1 MPGLV
6 QKQARVPDGRGRFA
20 VPTWQPSSRKTG
32 LITQPHGGAIRTGGN
47 PGNRGGGRPPN
58 EFKRKMRE
66 LATSEKAEKY
76 LDRCLDGEFGPKF
89 CMQAK
94 AHVDEHGYRK
104 ATQFVE
110 TVDRTPRAP
119 VNPDE
124 LRAIY
129 SLVLGRGMTIPQ
141 AENYI
146 RTNPED
152 VKAWL
157 AKHSKS

>member
-1 MPGLV
+1 M
-6 QKQARVPDGRGRFA
+6 AN
-20 VPTWQPSSRKTG
+20 SRKTPVKSPV
-32 LITQPHGGAIRTGGN
+32 LTAQAHGGAIRTGGN

-58 EFKRKMRE
+58 AFKQKMRE
-66 LATSEKAEKY
+66 LASLESAEQYLEDCITGKY
-76 LDRCLDGEFGPKF
+76 GPKF
-89 CMQAK
+89 FLK
-94 AHVDEHGYRK
+94 AYQYVTEQGYGK

-129 SLVLGRGMTIPQ
+129 ALVLGRGMTIPQ

-146 RTNPED
+146 RTHPEE

-157 AKHSKS
+157 ARHAAKAGD